1 MMKKLLFQLDTDNQP
16 SVFDTVVAYDG
27 GADHVIGY
35 SHCVPDMIQSMVE
48 GAIFTRSGPN
58 KKFTALFIG
67 GSSVTVGDAI
77 LDAVKRVFF
86 DNFRVSVML
95 DCNGCNTT
103 AAAAVASILKS
114 GSVKGKKAVIL
125 AGTGPVGGRAAV
137 MLAKEGARV
146 AITSRNLRRSEQTC
160 QHLNDRYGVQ
170 IEPLEADSREQ
181 RIDQL
186 KDAQIVMATGAAG
199 VRLLETTDWQDNPS
213 LEIVL
218 DANAVPPAGIA
229 GIGMNDKGKQVA
241 GKIVWGA
248 LGFGP
253 AKLALQRQ
261 CINSLFEQNDLVL
274 DADAIFTLAKTVI

>member
-1 MMKKLLFQLDTDNQP
+1 MKKLLFQLDTDSQP

-35 SHCVPDMIQSMVE
+35 SSCRPENVQSMVE

-67 GSSVTVGDAI
+67 GSYINTGDAL

-114 GSVKGKKAVIL
+114 GNIKGKKAVIL

-137 MLAKEGARV
+137 MLAREGAQV
-146 AITSRNLRRSEQTC
+146 SITSRNLQRSEQAC
-160 QHLNDRYGVQ
+160 RHLNERYCVE
-170 IEPLEADSREQ
+170 IEPLAAESHEQ
-181 RIDQL
+181 RADLI
-186 KDAQIVMATGAAG
+186 KDANIVMATGAAG
-199 VRLLETTDWQDNPS
+199 IKLLEARDWQDAR
-213 LEIVL
+213 EIEVVV
-218 DANAVPPAGIA
+218 DANAVPPAGIT
-229 GIGMNDKGKQVA
+229 GVGMNDR
-241 GKIVWGA
+241 GKIVNGKTVWGA

-261 CINSLFEQNDLVL
+261 CINSMFEKNDLVL
-274 DADAIFTLAKTVI
+274 DADEIFNLAKKM